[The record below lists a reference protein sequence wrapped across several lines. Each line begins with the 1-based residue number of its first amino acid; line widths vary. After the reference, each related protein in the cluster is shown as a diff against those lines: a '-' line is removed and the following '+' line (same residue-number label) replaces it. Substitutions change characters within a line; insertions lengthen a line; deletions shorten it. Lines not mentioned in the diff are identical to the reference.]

1 VDKSD
6 QAACKPGSVSFS
18 PLPKECDDHSSA
30 TRLATCLAR
39 PTRMAQQGVRAGN
52 PHPSLFGLAPGGAC
66 RAPFLTVGAVR
77 SYRTVSP
84 LPVFAEALTGGLF
97 SVALSLGSPPPGI
110 TRHLAF
116 PEPGLSSLAPFR
128 DLQER
133 PPSRLIAVYVVVFR
147 IRVKPH
153 RWPLRPPQSIRS
165 SPDRADRRLLQA
177 GNDAGMP
184 QLLRLR
190 RLKSHIRFPQVA

>member
-1 VDKSD
+1 MDKYD
-6 QAACKPGSVSFS
+6 QAACKPGSVPFF
-18 PLPKECDDHSSA
+18 PQWKERGDHSSA
-30 TRLATCLAR
+30 ARFATRLTR

-52 PHPSLFGLAPGGAC
+52 PRPSLFGLAPGGAC

-84 LPVFAEALTGGLF
+84 LPAVAEARAGGLF
-97 SVALSLGSPPPGI
+97 SVALSLGLPPPGV

-133 PPSRLIAVYVVVFR
+133 SPSRLIGILCGCFQGSGQACCESRATALMRALV
-147 IRVKPH
+147 
-153 RWPLRPPQSIRS
+153 S
-165 SPDRADRRLLQA
+165 S
-177 GNDAGMP
+177 
-184 QLLRLR
+184 
-190 RLKSHIRFPQVA
+190 SS